1 MTATI
6 LLNLMVWGS
15 GVGQSL
21 AGRSCAP
28 RGTEVTR
35 GIQLVAELVWR
46 VQEGFTRQPGVLA

>member
-1 MTATI
+1 
-6 LLNLMVWGS
+6 MVWGS

-21 AGRSCAP
+21 AGLSCAP